1 MPAARGAGRRK
12 ACEAS
17 RILRDLLDLGFR
29 VLDVLLRDRV
39 VLLFFHFF
47 GLRARVLARHVVVA
61 GPGAGD
67 QFDLETDGF
76 GHGFSS
82 RALSDGGV
90 VARKL
95 APKRQMSR
103 NARIFSVYS
112 NSRKNCFSIMK

>member
-12 ACEAS
+12 RAKHPGC
-17 RILRDLLDLGFR
+17 LRDLLDLGFR

-39 VLLFFHFF
+39 VLLLFHFV
-47 GLRARVLARHVVVA
+47 GLRARVLARHVVVT

-82 RALSDGGV
+82 GALSDGGV
-90 VARKL
+90 LARKL

-103 NARIFSVYS
+103 NARICSVYS
-112 NSRKNCFSIMK
+112 SSRKNCFSIMK